1 MSAAASGAVK
11 PLANYPDLKR
21 EGGLLFLSGMSAR
34 QADGTIAG
42 AARAADGAETYDVA
56 EQLRVILRKVGE
68 TLARN
73 GGCFGDIVDVTVFLT
88 DMRHYRA
95 MNDEYN
101 MWFAVDGPAR
111 TTVGVN
117 ELPHPDMVVE
127 LKVVA
132 RAPA

>member
-1 MSAAASGAVK
+1 MSAVVQDNIK
-11 PLANYPDLKR
+11 PLANYPDLR
-21 EGGLLFLSGMSAR
+21 RADGLLFVSGMSAR

-42 AARAADGAETYDVA
+42 TTKAADGAAIHDVA

-73 GGCFGDIVDVTVFLT
+73 GGRFGDIVDVTVFLT
-88 DMRHYRA
+88 DMRDYKA

-101 MWFAVDGPAR
+101 IWFAGDGPAR
-111 TTVGVN
+111 TTVGVR

-132 RAPA
+132 RAPS

>member
-1 MSAAASGAVK
+1 MSAAVGETVK
-11 PLANYPDLKR
+11 PLANYPELR
-21 EGGLLFLSGMSAR
+21 RAGGLLFVSGMSAR

-42 AARAADGAETYDVA
+42 TTRVANGTAIHDVA

-68 TLARN
+68 TLTRN
-73 GGCFGDIVDVTVFLT
+73 GGSFADIVDVTVFLT
-88 DMRHYRA
+88 DMRDYRA

-101 MWFAVDGPAR
+101 IWFASDGPAR
-111 TTVGVN
+111 TTVGVR

-132 RAPA
+132 RAPI

>member
-1 MSAAASGAVK
+1 MSAAVPGSVK
-11 PLANYPDLKR
+11 PLANYPELKPA
-21 EGGLLFLSGMSAR
+21 GGLLFVSGMSAR

-42 AARAADGAETYDVA
+42 TDRAADGVTTHDVA

-73 GGCFGDIVDVTVFLT
+73 GGRFGDIVDVTVFLT
-88 DMRHYRA
+88 DMRNYEA
-95 MNDEYN
+95 MNEEYN
-101 MWFAVDGPAR
+101 RWFAADGPAR
-111 TTVGVN
+111 TTVGVS

-132 RAPA
+132 RAPT